1 MLKSGPIA
9 KTVPPIEKTWKI
21 RTKQHYKIWFS
32 AKPDEFLSDENKLRF
47 IRACL
52 DNPDTLFS
60 FVYSSAIL
68 SEFAIAELNAFC
80 ARLNIQ
86 AVDFDSDVSSLL
98 AHNFDKECY
107 HRAAQEI
114 MHAVKK
120 QGGNLAA
127 ASDLIRWLPGLIQR
141 CGIYSDFDVELQFQ
155 KLEPIIN
162 VKSPVI
168 LPTTLEFENN
178 ELNAYTINNEFLAFA
193 FDEGRIDVLSA
204 DSIEIIRTTQEE
216 MLKRYAYPALAM
228 ISPVISGFQNLNA
241 CNLPIKIILH
251 SFSTHSA
258 DKSIFALRQFIHE
271 LDFRMLC
278 KTLYHKV
285 LPKILGE
292 NNIDDFADNDLCRLI
307 GKYRKKQIET
317 KYPDKIKGLKDEQI
331 AMQFLEKLK
340 NTLYK
345 ASVECISGPFVSM
358 TVLKSRLQSFD
369 FGDSIFSHPAQI
381 QQLFIKTMSDSGL
394 IDNELAECVFG
405 QDFNAQ
411 QGHVLSDQSWTEV
424 GGLNLHNRS
433 EIIRHAAIVIQRAVR
448 HSLKEKDISLTANR
462 AVTIN

>member
-1 MLKSGPIA
+1 MSKSGP
-9 KTVPPIEKTWKI
+9 VWKI
-21 RTKQHYKIWFS
+21 ETKRHYKIWFS
-32 AKPDEFLSDENKLRF
+32 ANPDEFLNDENKLRF

-52 DNPDTLFS
+52 DNPDIRFS

-68 SEFAIAELNAFC
+68 SEFAIAELKDFC
-80 ARLNIQ
+80 AKLNIQ
-86 AVDFDSDVSSLL
+86 AVDFDSDVLRLL
-98 AHNFDKECY
+98 AHRLDKESY
-107 HRAAQEI
+107 HHAMQEI
-114 MHAVKK
+114 RHAVKK

-127 ASDLIRWLPGLIQR
+127 ASDLIRWLPGLIQC
-141 CGIYSDFDVELQFQ
+141 CGIYSDFDVELKFQ
-155 KLEPIIN
+155 KLNPVIN

-168 LPTTLEFENN
+168 LPTTLEFEDDA
-178 ELNAYTINNEFLAFA
+178 LNAYTINNEFLAFA
-193 FDEGRIDVLSA
+193 FDEDNTTQLST
-204 DSIEIIRTTQEE
+204 DSIEIIRIVQKE
-216 MLKRYAYPALAM
+216 MLKRYTQPTLAM
-228 ISPVISGFQNLNA
+228 LSPVIPGFQNPNTR
-241 CNLPIKIILH
+241 NLPLKIILH
-251 SFSTHSA
+251 SFSTNSA